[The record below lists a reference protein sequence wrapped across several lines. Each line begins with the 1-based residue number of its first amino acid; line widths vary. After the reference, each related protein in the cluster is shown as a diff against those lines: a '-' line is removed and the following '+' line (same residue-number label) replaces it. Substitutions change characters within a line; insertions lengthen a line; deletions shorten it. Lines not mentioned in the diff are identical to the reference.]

1 MPHFDLFEEIKG
13 IRKEMDSMFERFFR
27 EPRFGLLEYRA
38 KPSSIREPLSDVLEK
53 DNEILIDVQLPDVD
67 KKDIVL
73 NITADHIEIKAEKKH
88 ELKVEKKGLRKYER
102 SYSGF
107 YRIIPL
113 PKNVKAEEAEA
124 GYENGILKIR
134 LPKEEKAV
142 EKKRVQIK

>member
-13 IRKEMDSMFERFFR
+13 IREEMDSMFERFFR

-38 KPSSIREPLSDVLEK
+38 KPASIGEPLREVVEK
-53 DNEILIDVQLPDVD
+53 DNEILINVQLPGVD
-67 KKDIVL
+67 KKDVVL
-73 NITADHIEIKAEKKH
+73 SITAGHIEIKAEKKH
-88 ELKVEKKGLRKYER
+88 ELKVEKNGLHKYER

-113 PKNVKAEEAEA
+113 PENVKAEEAEA

-142 EKKRVQIK
+142 EKRKVQIK